1 MSSGM
6 RRVNIYVD
14 EAQWSLLQRLR
25 ERTGA
30 PVAES
35 VRRSIDQYLADQFSK
50 EEIASARTQ
59 LPKTGRGGSSRKR

>member
-14 EAQWSLLQRLR
+14 EAQWSLLQRLK
-25 ERTGA
+25 ERSGA

-35 VRRSIDQYLADQFSK
+35 VRRSIDRYLAEQFSK
-50 EEIASARTQ
+50 EEITSARSR
-59 LPKTGRGGSSRKR
+59 LPKAGRGGLRKR

>member
-14 EAQWSLLQRLR
+14 EAQWSLLQRLK
-25 ERTGA
+25 ERLGA

-35 VRRSIDQYLADQFSK
+35 VRRSIDRYLAEQFSK
-50 EEIASARTQ
+50 EEIASARNQ
-59 LPKTGRGGSSRKR
+59 LPKTGRGGARKR

>member
-1 MSSGM
+1 MSSVK

-35 VRRSIDQYLADQFSK
+35 VRRAIDAYLGAQFSK
-50 EEIASARTQ
+50 EELSTVRNQ
-59 LPKTGRGGSSRKR
+59 PSQPGRAGTVRKR

>member
-1 MSSGM
+1 MPSVK

-30 PVAES
+30 PAAES
-35 VRRSIDQYLADQFSK
+35 VRRALDAYLAAQFSK
-50 EEIASARTQ
+50 EELTTARNHTSQ
-59 LPKTGRGGSSRKR
+59 AARAGTARKR

>member
-1 MSSGM
+1 MSSGL

-14 EAQWSLLQRLR
+14 EAQWSLLQRLK

-35 VRRSIDQYLADQFSK
+35 VRRAVDRYLAEHFSK
-50 EEIASARTQ
+50 EELATTRSQMPRA
-59 LPKTGRGGSSRKR
+59 GRGGGSRKR